1 VVLFLERGM
10 KVVMRLDLLLVVE
23 RNGVPVRRRRTRNL
37 KAVKEQVLTV
47 AKKLEAMKHFR
58 ENPDMKYI
66 LT

>member
-1 VVLFLERGM
+1 MVLFLERGM